1 MLYPSHQGAQD
12 GRPVVPSQQHYG
24 PGQLSAANALTSF
37 VTYAKEMQ
45 DLDEKTYPDEYAAH
59 CHRIRQLE
67 PMLRVH
73 GILDVMEIRNPA
85 IAALLER

>member
-1 MLYPSHQGAQD
+1 MNPSLQGAQD
-12 GRPVVPSQQHYG
+12 GRPAVMSQQHFG
-24 PGQLSAANALTSF
+24 PRQQSTASALTSF
-37 VTYAKEMQ
+37 VTYAKEVQ
-45 DLDEKTYPDEYAAH
+45 DLDEKIYPDEYAAH
-59 CHRIRQLE
+59 CHLIRQLE